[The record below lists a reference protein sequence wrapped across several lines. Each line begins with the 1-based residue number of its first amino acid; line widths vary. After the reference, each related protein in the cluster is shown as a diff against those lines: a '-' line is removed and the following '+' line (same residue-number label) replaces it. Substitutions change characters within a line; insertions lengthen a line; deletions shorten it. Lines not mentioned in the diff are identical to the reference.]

1 MRDSKTPGHLAL
13 AQIKLSFDCDG
24 IFPFSNYAGRSIY
37 LRAQVKSVSIEIEP
51 ANGGVNRAGRTE
63 AIHAS

>member
-1 MRDSKTPGHLAL
+1 MRESRTPGHLAL
-13 AQIKLSFDCDG
+13 AQIQLSSHRDR
-24 IFPFSNYAGRSIY
+24 IFPFSNYAGRPIY